1 LRIYEFSI
9 RRRINIT
16 RHGEQK
22 QQKQNK
28 TLQIKIQNKIQIKI
42 QIKIQ
47 KQRKKNAKDLKQ
59 EQNTFIF
66 AEVRQIIWERD
77 NTSQGFDY
85 LWLTKVRSRL
95 KCSVTCTDDERCSAF
110 FFDESAKSCLAYQ
123 YPLESIMGTVP
134 PENRYYYYF
143 KPG

>member
-1 LRIYEFSI
+1 M
-9 RRRINIT
+9 NCKQQQKQ
-16 RHGEQK
+16 HQQQK
-22 QQKQNK
+22 QQKQKNK
-28 TLQIKIQNKIQIKI
+28 TKQKQTKQKQQHTNKAI

-47 KQRKKNAKDLKQ
+47 KQKKKNTKDLKQ

-123 YPLESIMGTVP
+123 YPLESIQGTVP
-134 PENRYYYYF
+134 PENGYYYF

>member
-1 LRIYEFSI
+1 M
-9 RRRINIT
+9 NCKQQQKQ
-16 RHGEQK
+16 HQQQKQQK

-28 TLQIKIQNKIQIKI
+28 AIQIKIQN
-42 QIKIQ
+42 Q
-47 KQRKKNAKDLKQ
+47 KKKNAKDLKQ

-110 FFDESAKSCLAYQ
+110 FFNESAKSCLAYQ
-123 YPLESIMGTVP
+123 YPLESIMGRVP
-134 PENRYYYYF
+134 PENEYYYYF